1 MRKHWLGGHESCLE
15 VWKLWVYFPS
25 VFLEQRPLDPEK
37 RPLRPDGTKRAPGV
51 EGGYLHSGPDCSL
64 GGVNIIGKK
73 PKKEKSLEAGK
84 RGALSGL
91 RTRGWPRWF
100 QSQGFQEM
108 MRLPESSCRARV
120 RVKTELPKVGP
131 E

>member
-1 MRKHWLGGHESCLE
+1 MRKHWLGGHESLLE
-15 VWKLWVYFPS
+15 VWKLWVYFLS
-25 VFLEQRPLDPEK
+25 VFLEQRPQDPER
-37 RPLRPDGTKRAPGV
+37 RPPRPDGTKRARGA

-64 GGVNIIGKK
+64 GGGNIIGKK
-73 PKKEKSLEAGK
+73 PKKAKSLEAGK
-84 RGALSGL
+84 RDAFSGL
-91 RTRGWPRWF
+91 GTRGWPRWL

-108 MRLPESSCRARV
+108 MPLPENSCWARV